1 MIAGKLNPV
10 EAYVIM
16 ESEGPWTRPNIKQ
29 VVDRANMYYVTIDTV
44 LQTFNTWNRNKRQYL
59 REAMI
64 PALEAPHLVELR
76 AKKAWV
82 GENGHP
88 QTNDPMKVLNID
100 LTKVCHKVD
109 SYEVKGNTLYGQVT
123 TLNDKQWG
131 QQMTGHIL
139 QGMEVSF
146 SLRALASITRVDGG
160 RGIVKTQ
167 PHIVCYDRV
176 CLPSHPEAYQDSS
189 APIKLKQPTPNNVV
203 QEEWTYRLSEKEAQS
218 LVMESAAKFMGD
230 ESKRFKDIVNI
241 FNVCYETIN
250 VAPDG
255 KSVMIKDTETGDRFN
270 ILMEDYVYNQVS
282 DFFSSLSKPKRRGW

>member
-1 MIAGKLNPV
+1 MVSGKLNPV

-16 ESEGPWTRPNIKQ
+16 ESEGPWNKPNIKQ
-29 VVDRANMYYVTIDTV
+29 VVNNANMFYVTIDTV

-76 AKKAWV
+76 AKKSWL

-109 SYEVKGNTLYGQVT
+109 SYNVQGNTLYGQVT

-146 SLRALASITRVDGG
+146 SLRALASITKIDGN

-189 APIKLKQPTPNNVV
+189 KPIKLKQANLNNIV
-203 QEEWTYRLSEKEAQS
+203 QEDWTYKLSEKEAQN
-218 LVMESAAKFMGD
+218 LITESAANFMAE
-230 ESKRFKDIVNI
+230 ESKRFKDIVKI
-241 FNVCYETIN
+241 FSICYETIN
-250 VAPDG
+250 ISPDG
-255 KSVMIKDTETGDRFN
+255 KSVNIKDVETGDRFN

-282 DFFSSLSKPKRRGW
+282 DYFSSFSKKVR